1 MVHGRSHIV
10 DTKRRNDISL
20 LNFKNIVAKA
30 LIGRYSNSKRSMG
43 KIPVGQAG
51 KNLMNYHPQISPNL
65 HAQMTGGANDIPL
78 LQE

>member
-20 LNFKNIVAKA
+20 LNFKNIVAQA
-30 LIGRYSNSKRSMG
+30 LIGRYSSCKRSMG
-43 KIPVGQAG
+43 KIPEGQAG
-51 KNLMNYHPQISPNL
+51 KNLMNHHPQRSPNL
-65 HAQMTGGANDIPL
+65 HAQVTGGANDIPL